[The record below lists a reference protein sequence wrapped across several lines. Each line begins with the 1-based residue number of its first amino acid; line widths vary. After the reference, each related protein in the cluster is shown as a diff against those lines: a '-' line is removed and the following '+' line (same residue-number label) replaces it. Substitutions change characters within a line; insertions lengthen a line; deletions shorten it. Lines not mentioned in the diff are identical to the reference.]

1 MRIEE
6 TEKLLEE
13 YRVSCNF
20 LTNRIEALND
30 SIRLEKNPA
39 RCDDM
44 CRRVRLLREE
54 RLELLRTMESLRGYV
69 L

>member
-20 LTNRIEALND
+20 LTGRIDALNEAIRHEDKPFEHD
-30 SIRLEKNPA
+30 S
-39 RCDDM
+39 M

-54 RLELLRTMESLRGYV
+54 RMELLKIMESLRGYV
-69 L
+69 I

>member
-1 MRIEE
+1 MKIEE

-30 SIRLEKNPA
+30 DLRREKNPV
-39 RCDDM
+39 RCDAM
-44 CRRVRLLREE
+44 CRRMRLLREE